1 MKLPAELGSSKNGL
15 INTKNEDQKCFL
27 WCHVRHI
34 NPVKIHPERITREDK
49 KLANDLNYD
58 GIEFPVREKDFSKIE
73 IRNNICITVFGYENG
88 VAFPIYVSEEK
99 FENFI
104 DLLLVFNDD
113 KSHYV
118 YIKDFDRYMF
128 HKTKNKNKKYFCKCS
143 FQFFSSKNV
152 LTNHKEF
159 LGAQSVRLVKGTI
172 EFKNYFKQRLVLFK
186 IYVDFESNLES
197 IEIYE
202 SSDIKKCP
210 SHHSFSFAYKVVCID
225 DRF

>member
-1 MKLPAELGSSKNGL
+1 MKLHAELRSSKKGL
-15 INTKNEDQKCFL
+15 LNIKNEDQKCFL
-27 WCHVRHI
+27 WYHVSYI
-34 NPVKIHPERITREDK
+34 NPVKIHPERITPQDK
-49 KLANDLNYD
+49 KLVNSLNYD
-58 GIEFPVREKDFSKIE
+58 GIEFPVREKDFSKTE

-159 LGAQSVRLVKGTI
+159 LGAESVRLVKGTI